1 MVWFKVD
8 DGFYDH
14 PKFLDV
20 PNAAIGLWA
29 KAGAWCSRHLTDG
42 VIPASQVTMLR
53 GTKSQVNALISTGIW
68 RHSETESG
76 AKAYA
81 FHGWNEYQP
90 TRGQVEKD
98 RAESAERQRK
108 SRERKRDEQEQSEN
122 VTRDS
127 QTPVTR
133 DSHESHKG
141 VSQRP
146 GPTRPDP
153 TRPYIDQG
161 SQPTYGDHARETEM
175 AGELNLD
182 DLAAATRRAR
192 TAGISEQA
200 ITQGT
205 AEYNKRPE
213 PKGPGLLRTLINDAH
228 AELTP
233 QESKS
238 TQRASRRAAIDA
250 CEMCDSNGMR
260 IVSGNARRC
269 NHQTPPF

>member
-42 VIPASQVTMLR
+42 VIPASQVVMLR

-108 SRERKRDEQEQSEN
+108 SRERKRDEQQEPEN

-146 GPTRPDP
+146 DPTRPDP
-153 TRPYIDQG
+153 TLYIDQG
-161 SQPTYGDHARETEM
+161 SQPTTGDHVREETM

-192 TAGISEQA
+192 QAGISEQA
-200 ITQGT
+200 IRTGT
-205 AEYNKRPE
+205 TEYHNRPD
-213 PKGPGLLRTLINDAH
+213 PKGPGLLRTLIDDAH
-228 AELTP
+228 AELTS
-233 QESKS
+233 QETQS
-238 TQRASRRAAIDA
+238 TQRASRRAAID
-250 CEMCDSNGMR
+250 ECDLCDTNGMR
-260 IVSGNARRC
+260 YTNGQARRC

>member
-68 RHSETESG
+68 HHSETESG

-146 GPTRPDP
+146 GPARPDP

-161 SQPTYGDHARETEM
+161 SQPTYGDHAREGRL
-175 AGELNLD
+175 AGDLNLD

-228 AELTP
+228 TELAS

-269 NHQTPPF
+269 NHQQPPF